1 MNVDYD
7 NGDNSH
13 TINTTLPIQFTT
25 DKMQAD
31 PVISNIVIALNNRTY
46 DVTGDITNAGLS
58 NANGVTVTSLSPAVP
73 QEPERNY
80 VIGTLKPDDFGSFE
94 VTFTAPAGISSIPLQ
109 LSYKDSNGNIITSV
123 QNIDLIT
130 GYKSDGLTA
139 KHAPGIGRYPY
150 HCAWRGRV
158 SLHEEAEEPVRGRC
172 VMQPVIQFSDVV
184 KIYPLKAGDVTALNH
199 ISFEVERGEFISIMG
214 PSGSGKSTLLNL
226 MGCLDTPTTGDIF
239 MSGIGVRDMSDVELT
254 NLRRDRIG
262 FIFQYFNLFPLLNII
277 ENVSFP
283 QMLKSGK
290 GVNEDKA
297 REVLRAVQLEEHLY
311 PHTPL
316 ELSGGQQQRVAVAR
330 ALINDPDILL
340 CDEPTGNLDSK
351 TGASIM
357 ELMTEL
363 NRKGSTIIVVTH
375 DPNVASYTNRIDP
388 DR

>member
-1 MNVDYD
+1 
-7 NGDNSH
+7 
-13 TINTTLPIQFTT
+13 
-25 DKMQAD
+25 
-31 PVISNIVIALNNRTY
+31 
-46 DVTGDITNAGLS
+46 
-58 NANGVTVTSLSPAVP
+58 
-73 QEPERNY
+73 
-80 VIGTLKPDDFGSFE
+80 
-94 VTFTAPAGISSIPLQ
+94 
-109 LSYKDSNGNIITSV
+109 
-123 QNIDLIT
+123 
-130 GYKSDGLTA
+130 
-139 KHAPGIGRYPY
+139 
-150 HCAWRGRV
+150 
-158 SLHEEAEEPVRGRC
+158 
-172 VMQPVIQFSDVV
+172 MQPVIQFSDVT
-184 KIYPLKAGDVTALNH
+184 KIYPLKAGDVTALNN

-226 MGCLDTPTTGDIF
+226 MGCLDTPTTGNIF
-239 MSGIGVRDMSDVELT
+239 ISGIGVRDMSDIELT

-297 REVLRAVQLEEHLY
+297 REVLRAVQLDEKLY

-357 ELMTEL
+357 ELMTDL

-375 DPNVASYTNRIDP
+375 DSNVASYTSRTIQIVDGRIAA
-388 DR
+388 

>member
-1 MNVDYD
+1 
-7 NGDNSH
+7 
-13 TINTTLPIQFTT
+13 
-25 DKMQAD
+25 
-31 PVISNIVIALNNRTY
+31 
-46 DVTGDITNAGLS
+46 
-58 NANGVTVTSLSPAVP
+58 
-73 QEPERNY
+73 
-80 VIGTLKPDDFGSFE
+80 
-94 VTFTAPAGISSIPLQ
+94 
-109 LSYKDSNGNIITSV
+109 
-123 QNIDLIT
+123 
-130 GYKSDGLTA
+130 
-139 KHAPGIGRYPY
+139 
-150 HCAWRGRV
+150 
-158 SLHEEAEEPVRGRC
+158 
-172 VMQPVIQFSDVV
+172 MQPVIQFSDVV
-184 KIYPLKAGDVTALNH
+184 KVYPLRAGDVTALNH

-239 MSGIGVRDMSDVELT
+239 ISGIGVRDMTDVELT

-297 REVLRAVQLEEHLY
+297 REVLRAVQLNENLY
-311 PHTPL
+311 SHTPL

-363 NRKGSTIIVVTH
+363 NRKGSTVIIVTH
-375 DPNVASYTNRIDP
+375 DPHVAEYTDRIIRIVDG
-388 DR
+388 RIAA